1 MPGDA
6 TRPSLLRAFLT
17 PRCAVMAALGFA
29 SGLPFAIANE
39 TASVLLAE
47 LKIDRTT
54 IGLLG
59 AISTVYAFKFLW
71 APLIDAVAFP
81 GLGRLGRR
89 RSWLVALHLALL
101 PAIASLALWMP
112 TERTSPLQ
120 AFALALV
127 VIAVLSATLDIVVN
141 AWTIARFPEREL
153 GVGSSMSVTGY
164 RLALLVGGMVALS
177 VATRAGWPAAFATL
191 AAMQGVGLVAAL
203 CAPRNADV
211 GSEEAGLA
219 EAAPSF
225 VERIVA
231 PIVEPIVEIARRI
244 GPGLVVVAA
253 LVLLFR
259 LPDQLAS
266 QMQRPLLL
274 DTLGYEKEQYGV
286 FRNGIGLAA
295 TIAGSLLGGAVVVR
309 FGIIRAMLL
318 ACLMQ
323 AASNIGFAWIA
334 SAVEPLGG
342 VAQPWV
348 SWPMI
353 ALTIVSGIESLCGG
367 LVGAVFVAYLMG
379 LCDPRHGATQYAL
392 LTSLMA
398 LAGGVASA
406 ASGYLATSWTP
417 FFLGTVAAGIPGL
430 ILVPLAARFARAA
443 PRPGIVD

>member
-1 MPGDA
+1 MTETA
-6 TRPSLLRAFLT
+6 SRPSLLRAFLT
-17 PRCAVMAALGFA
+17 PRCAIMAALGFA

-59 AISTVYAFKFLW
+59 AIGTVYAFKFLW
-71 APLIDAVAFP
+71 APIVDATPFP

-112 TERTSPLQ
+112 TERESPLQ

-164 RLALLVGGMVALS
+164 RLALLAGGLVALS

-191 AAMQGVGLVAAL
+191 AVMQGIGLVATL
-203 CAPRNADV
+203 CAAPDGR
-211 GSEEAGLA
+211 SEEPMPAA
-219 EAAPSF
+219 SAPSHA
-225 VERIVA
+225 ERIVA
-231 PIVEPIVEIARRI
+231 PIVELLRRI
-244 GPGLVVVAA
+244 GPGLAVVAL

-259 LPDQLAS
+259 LPDQLAA

-295 TIAGSLLGGAVVVR
+295 TIVGSFLGGALVIR
-309 FGIIRAMLL
+309 FGIIRAMLV
-318 ACLMQ
+318 ACLAQ
-323 AASNIGFAWIA
+323 AASNLGFAWIA
-334 SAVEPLGG
+334 SAVDPLGG
-342 VAQPWV
+342 VAQPWL
-348 SWPMI
+348 SWPMA

-398 LAGGVASA
+398 LAGGIASA
-406 ASGYLATSWTP
+406 ASGYLASSWTP
-417 FFLGTVAAGIPGL
+417 FFLGTVVAGIPGL
-430 ILVPLAARFARAA
+430 LLVPLAARVVRGAS
-443 PRPGIVD
+443 RPGEGA

>member
-1 MPGDA
+1 MPDDA

-17 PRCAVMAALGFA
+17 PRCAIMAALGFA

-59 AISTVYAFKFLW
+59 AIGTVYAFKFLW
-71 APLIDAVAFP
+71 APIVDAVPFP

-112 TERTSPLQ
+112 TERESPLQ
-120 AFALALV
+120 AFAFALV
-127 VIAVLSATLDIVVN
+127 IIAVLSATLDIVVN
-141 AWTIARFPEREL
+141 AWTIARFPAREL

-164 RLALLVGGMVALS
+164 RLALLVGGLVALS
-177 VATRAGWPAAFATL
+177 VAKRAGWPAAFAAL
-191 AAMQGVGLVAAL
+191 AAMQGIGLVAAL
-203 CAPRNADV
+203 CAAPDDRPGESDAP
-211 GSEEAGLA
+211 SPSSKSPS
-219 EAAPSF
+219 PSF

-231 PIVEPIVEIARRI
+231 PIVELLQRI
-244 GPGLVVVAA
+244 GPGLIVVAL

-259 LPDQLAS
+259 LPDQLAT

-295 TIAGSLLGGAVVVR
+295 TIAGSFLGGAIVVR
-309 FGIIRAMLL
+309 FGIVRAMLV
-318 ACLMQ
+318 ACVMQ
-323 AASNIGFAWIA
+323 AMSNLGFAWIA
-334 SAVEPLGG
+334 SAVDPLGG

-348 SWPMI
+348 SWPML
-353 ALTIVSGIESLCGG
+353 ALTIVSGVESMCGG

-398 LAGGVASA
+398 LAGGIASA
-406 ASGYLATSWTP
+406 ASGYLASSWTP

-430 ILVPLAARFARAA
+430 ILVPLAARVVRAA
-443 PRPGIVD
+443 PRSGDAA